1 MCRFDTKNTLVS
13 GNAGD
18 KENLYLGDRKFIFLI
33 DMPEIFSFLLKF
45 HLHSFLFN
53 FFVCL
58 LFFESKNVYSDTE
71 STMRVDE

>member
-1 MCRFDTKNTLVS
+1 MFTECKVSTVCRSDTKNTLVS

-58 LFFESKNVYSDTE
+58 FVVF
-71 STMRVDE
+71 